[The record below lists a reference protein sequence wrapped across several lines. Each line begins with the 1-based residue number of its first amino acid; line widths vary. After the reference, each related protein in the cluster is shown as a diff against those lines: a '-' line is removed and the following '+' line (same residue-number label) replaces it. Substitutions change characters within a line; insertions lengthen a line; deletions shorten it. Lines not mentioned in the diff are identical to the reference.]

1 MERPRIYSRTEER
14 IPGEDLESR
23 LEALRVVAG
32 GLSASEMKATSL
44 PSGDTRGGPY
54 AAGGA
59 LSGDD
64 ELRRETLDLLTRAN
78 QRVLAADERAVQ
90 LEADHRQREAD
101 LAAQIQELE
110 TRLQMSEDAN
120 ARLEAAKA
128 AAEEL
133 AARAEERSEATN
145 QFLARVNDS
154 LRDLAR

>member
-14 IPGEDLESR
+14 VPGEDLESR

-32 GLSASEMKATSL
+32 GLSASEMKATS
-44 PSGDTRGGPY
+44 R
-54 AAGGA
+54 
-59 LSGDD
+59 DD

-90 LEADHRQREAD
+90 LETDHRQREAD

-120 ARLEAAKA
+120 ARLEASKA
-128 AAEEL
+128 AAEDR

>member
-32 GLSASEMKATSL
+32 GLSASEMKATS
-44 PSGDTRGGPY
+44 R
-54 AAGGA
+54 
-59 LSGDD
+59 DD
-64 ELRRETLDLLTRAN
+64 ELRREPLDLLTRAN

-110 TRLQMSEDAN
+110 TRLQMPEAADARPGAAAPQGDAALAAQLQELETRLQMSEDAN
-120 ARLEAAKA
+120 ARLDAAKA
-128 AAEEL
+128 AAEDR
-133 AARAEERSEATN
+133 AARAEER
-145 QFLARVNDS
+145 
-154 LRDLAR
+154 

>member
-32 GLSASEMKATSL
+32 GLSASEMKATS
-44 PSGDTRGGPY
+44 R
-54 AAGGA
+54 
-59 LSGDD
+59 DD

-120 ARLEAAKA
+120 ARLDAVKA
-128 AAEEL
+128 AAEDR

>member
-32 GLSASEMKATSL
+32 GLSASEMKAT
-44 PSGDTRGGPY
+44 TR
-54 AAGGA
+54 
-59 LSGDD
+59 DD

-128 AAEEL
+128 AAEER